1 MILLLVFGSRPQWLM
16 NFARSLLNLTRGK
29 TLILSPTRR
38 GAKCKSILRYRR
50 PSMES
55 LYLQNNQMNEKGDKN
70 KRNKMGKNFTFVY
83 YSMLSDDRNT
93 YFGPYFLVWSRVQ
106 LRDLTEK
113 LILFGFVSFRIITR
127 YVPLVKCIKIA
138 AINCLRMM
146 KLLLSSH
153 YTIIIMALSFY
164 IFFFFF

>member
-1 MILLLVFGSRPQWLM
+1 MCFFYLFDEICGHEKELPQNNLRNFLEYSIKIFWWEFSTPVLTTILVSCCSLKSNSMILLLVFGSRPQWLM

-55 LYLQNNQMNEKGDKN
+55 LYLQNNWMNEKGDKN
-70 KRNKMGKNFTFVY
+70 KRNKMGKNFTFAY

-93 YFGPYFLVWSRVQ
+93 YFGPYFLVWSRV
-106 LRDLTEK
+106 
-113 LILFGFVSFRIITR
+113 
-127 YVPLVKCIKIA
+127 
-138 AINCLRMM
+138 
-146 KLLLSSH
+146 
-153 YTIIIMALSFY
+153 
-164 IFFFFF
+164 